1 MLPYAALL
9 KLCVSGL
16 ALAFGLVFVFAG
28 LEIIGPVKTSMLLNV
43 EPILT
48 IILAT
53 SLLDERLSSLQLV
66 GAAFVIL
73 GIILITGG
81 FKKG

>member
-1 MLPYAALL
+1 L
-9 KLCVSGL
+9 
-16 ALAFGLVFVFAG
+16 FIG
-28 LEIIGPVKTSMLLNV
+28 LEIIGPVKTSMLMNV

-48 IILAT
+48 IILAAI
-53 SLLDERLSSLQLV
+53 LLGERLASIQLI

-81 FKKG
+81 SPKKIINIK